1 MAWADLSPTR
11 AREQSGRRPVL
22 LVASRGYVETI
33 TTLVIVLPI
42 TSVERGWPNHVPLD
56 GRTGLGRASWA
67 MTEQIRT
74 ITRDRIVSVAGAVDS
89 STLSVVDRYLRDFLD
104 L

>member
-56 GRTGLGRASWA
+56 GSTGLGRASWA

>member
-1 MAWADLSPTR
+1 M
-11 AREQSGRRPVL
+11 L

-56 GRTGLGRASWA
+56 GSTGLGRASWA